1 MTQATNSNSTKIQYT
16 YTTGGLVKTIKN
28 YTGTTL
34 TSSSTY
40 TYYQNGNV
48 ATDTENTGKVTTYLY
63 DDLGRLTSEAIT
75 GTNNNSTLTYTYDDR
90 GNSHMLNT
98 IIKNM

>member
-1 MTQATNSNSTKIQYT
+1 MAS
-16 YTTGGLVKTIKN
+16 
-28 YTGTTL
+28 TTL
-34 TSSSTY
+34 TSSSAY
-40 TYYQNGNV
+40 TYYPNGNV